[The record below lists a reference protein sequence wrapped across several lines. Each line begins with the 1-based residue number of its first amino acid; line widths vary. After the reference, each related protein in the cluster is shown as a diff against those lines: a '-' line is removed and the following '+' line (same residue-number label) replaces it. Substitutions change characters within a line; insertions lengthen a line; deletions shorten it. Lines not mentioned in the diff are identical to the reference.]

1 MNDKKNNYL
10 KVQVDQKMEEAFRK
24 IIEKKGLSIQTAL
37 EIIIKNYI
45 LEKLDCI
52 LNRKKLLQDQ
62 ADKNNMKL
70 SEYCKLVLLDYLEQ
84 SMLLDTQKKLVEL
97 ITETVQNANEKQ
109 FYKILTMLNKNNIGI
124 ETIILQNDMT
134 YKYFDIPQTR
144 SELNTHLVNH
154 PITEVAREQVLKN
167 IRELRNKKELTDE

>member
-1 MNDKKNNYL
+1 MNQENKNSNII
-10 KVQVDQKMEEAFRK
+10 AFR
-24 IIEKKGLSIQTAL
+24 
-37 EIIIKNYI
+37 
-45 LEKLDCI
+45 LDPHK
-52 LNRKKLLQDQ
+52 KKLLQDQ
-62 ADKNNMKL
+62 ASKNNMKV
-70 SEYCKLVLLDYLEQ
+70 SEYCKYILLDNLEQ
-84 SMLLDTQKKLVEL
+84 TMLLDSQKKLREL
-97 ITETVQNANEKQ
+97 IIETVKDANEKQ

-167 IRELRNKKELTDE
+167 IRELRSQKDNSNE

>member
-1 MNDKKNNYL
+1 MNQENKNSNII
-10 KVQVDQKMEEAFRK
+10 AFR
-24 IIEKKGLSIQTAL
+24 
-37 EIIIKNYI
+37 
-45 LEKLDCI
+45 LDPHK
-52 LNRKKLLQDQ
+52 KKLLQDQ
-62 ADKNNMKL
+62 ASKNNMKV
-70 SEYCKLVLLDYLEQ
+70 SEYCKYVLLDNLEQ
-84 SMLLDTQKKLVEL
+84 TMLLDSQKKLREL
-97 ITETVQNANEKQ
+97 IIETVKDANEKQ

-167 IRELRNKKELTDE
+167 IRELRSQKDNSNE